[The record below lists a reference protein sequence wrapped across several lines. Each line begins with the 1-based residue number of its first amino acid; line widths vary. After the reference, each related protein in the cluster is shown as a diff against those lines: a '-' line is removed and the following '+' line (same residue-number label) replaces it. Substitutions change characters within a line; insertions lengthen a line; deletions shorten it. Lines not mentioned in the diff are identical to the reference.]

1 MSRFLRNRG
10 AACVHALIVVE
21 WLRGLSLSVIIR
33 KRIEYHQRNDK
44 PYKLAVLIRDT
55 MDIVEQTARFKAPKY
70 IAAYVDILHFFLT
83 ETGRD
88 DLVDEELDI
97 GVALEFGVSS
107 TTLLSLME
115 LGLSRMSAVELYE
128 KIARDDLDKEG
139 CIAWVRE
146 HAPTFEGMDIPNLIV
161 REVLETIPVLISEG
175 G

>member
-1 MSRFLRNRG
+1 
-10 AACVHALIVVE
+10 
-21 WLRGLSLSVIIR
+21 
-33 KRIEYHQRNDK
+33 
-44 PYKLAVLIRDT
+44 

-70 IAAYVDILHFFLT
+70 VAAYVDILHFFLT
-83 ETGRD
+83 EIGRG
-88 DLVDEELDI
+88 DLVDEDLNI

-107 TTLLSLME
+107 MTLLSLME

-146 HAPTFEGMDIPNLIV
+146 HAPNFEGMDIPNLIV
-161 REVLETIPVLISEG
+161 REVLETIPVPISEG